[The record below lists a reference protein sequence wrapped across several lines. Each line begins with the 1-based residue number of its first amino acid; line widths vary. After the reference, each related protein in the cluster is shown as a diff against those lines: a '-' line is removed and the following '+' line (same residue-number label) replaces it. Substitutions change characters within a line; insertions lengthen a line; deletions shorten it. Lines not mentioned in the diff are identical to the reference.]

1 MEVSEKMMKVFVAED
16 ISEKGVEL
24 LQNCPDLQVDVK
36 MGIPREEL
44 LKIIPDY
51 DAIVVRSVT
60 KINEEFY
67 QHATNLKV
75 VGRAGNGVD
84 NIEMAGATQR
94 GIIVVNTPES
104 NVVSAAEHTIGL
116 LLSSSRNIVPAN
128 KILES
133 GNWERKALTGSEMLH
148 KTLGIIGLG
157 RIGTLVTKRMQAF
170 GMKVIAYD
178 PYIADSRFETL
189 GVEKC
194 TTLEELLRR
203 SDVITIHT
211 PKTEETF
218 NMIGDKEF
226 ALCKKGV
233 RVVNCA
239 RGGLINEDALVK
251 AIHDGIVASAGVDVL
266 MGEPKPISPLI
277 KEPKVVVTPHLG
289 AETVEAQTNVGI
301 AVAEEVISALHGEM
315 VPNAVNLPALH
326 SQELNETMDYLKL
339 AEALGKLYYQL
350 EKAPVEKVE
359 VIYGGGAAGLETE
372 LLTRAVLKGVF
383 EPVLKERVNY
393 VNAEV
398 TAASRGV
405 AVTVGKVADE
415 QYNSIK
421 VNIGTK
427 DKTFTVCG
435 TVIRAGEVRITNID
449 GYAFNLIPEPFMVVV
464 RNQDKPG
471 MIGRIGTKLGDAKVN
486 IANMQVSRTDG
497 GNAMMFMSV
506 DNVVYANALNELKDI
521 PGIEDARFIRFM
533 D

>member
-1 MEVSEKMMKVFVAED
+1 MFKVLVAED

-24 LQNCPDLQVDVK
+24 LQKSPDLQVDVK

-44 LKIIPDY
+44 LQIIGDY

-60 KINEEFY
+60 KVNEELY
-67 QHATNLKV
+67 ARATNLKV

-84 NIEMAGATQR
+84 NIEMAGATKR

-133 GNWERKALTGSEMLH
+133 GKWARKELTGSEMLN

-157 RIGTLVTKRMQAF
+157 RIGALVTKRMQAF

-178 PYIADSRFETL
+178 PYIADSRFEML

-194 TTLEELLRR
+194 ATLEELLRR

-211 PKTEETF
+211 PKTEETV
-218 NMIGDKEF
+218 NIINDKEF

-233 RVVNCA
+233 RIVNCA
-239 RGGLINEDALVK
+239 RGGLINEDALVR
-251 AIHDGIVASAGVDVL
+251 AIHAGIVASAGVDVL
-266 MGEPKPISPLI
+266 MGEPKPVSPLI
-277 KEPKVVVTPHLG
+277 AEPKVVVTPHLG

-301 AVAEEVISALHGEM
+301 AVAEEVISALRGEM

-326 SQELNETMDYLKL
+326 SEELADMMDYLQL
-339 AEALGKLYYQL
+339 GEALGKLYFQL

-359 VIYGGGAAGLETE
+359 IIYHGSVAQMETS
-372 LLTRAVLKGVF
+372 LITRAVLKGVF
-383 EPVLKERVNY
+383 EPVMRERVNY
-393 VNAEV
+393 VNAQV
-398 TAASRGV
+398 TAEARGV
-405 AVTVGKVADE
+405 AITVGTTKG
-415 QYNSIK
+415 QYNEIT
-421 VNIGTK
+421 VNVTSK
-427 DKTFTVCG
+427 EKTFKACG
-435 TVIRAGEVRITNID
+435 TVIRKGEVRITNID
-449 GYAFNLIPEPFMVVV
+449 GHNFDLTPAPYMVVV

-471 MIGRIGTKLGDAKVN
+471 AIGRIGTFLGDAKVN
-486 IANMQVSRTDG
+486 IANMQVSRNDDG
-497 GNAMMFMSV
+497 DAMMFMSV
-506 DNVVYANALNELKDI
+506 DSVVAPETLAQLQKEAHIK
-521 PGIEDARFIRFM
+521 EARFIRL
-533 D
+533 